1 MPMVRT
7 NVTLPAEIITEVDK
21 LAGPRGRSAY
31 VAEAV
36 QARLKRDRMR
46 MSLAETFGAAA
57 GRSQW
62 RDADEA
68 YRWLRALREDRARE
82 DRIRGG
88 SG

>member
-7 NVTLPAEIITEVDK
+7 NVTLPVELITEIDK

-36 QARLKRDRMR
+36 QARLRRDRVR
-46 MSLAETFGAAA
+46 NTLAETYGAAV

-68 YRWLRALREDRARE
+68 YRWVRALREDQARE
-82 DRIRGG
+82 ARLEPR
-88 SG
+88 